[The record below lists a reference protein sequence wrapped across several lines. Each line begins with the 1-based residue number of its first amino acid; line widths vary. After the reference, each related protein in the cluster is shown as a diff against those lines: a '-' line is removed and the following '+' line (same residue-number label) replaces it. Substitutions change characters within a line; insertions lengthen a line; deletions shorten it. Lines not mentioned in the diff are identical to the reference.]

1 MFSFLTIS
9 LSLFSLLAPQQS
21 GELLK
26 NPSFKDGGKDCV
38 LKGAELSEYKG
49 PKKGMQTVALHG
61 APGAGQW
68 SNVGFRI
75 ADPPTGRKLKF
86 RVDLLAEHRGHTLTI
101 NAFAYADGR
110 EKLKSWSEKFSLKKG
125 KWEEAEQTYVLPDG
139 VKQLEIWVINQDTR
153 GVFVA
158 GPSLTG
164 GDPAP
169 ERLDNLSKA
178 GILLASANVSVKPG
192 EKGEPGVV
200 TFPIPLISE
209 HQVPLTFDL
218 LVEPPEAL
226 VSYRWVQR
234 PDGVNWLCE
243 ASVQPPKAGAKVR
256 WESLVMV
263 LPRKDGRLPASSKQ
277 PAPEETALWLQ
288 SSACIQSA
296 DEDIIAKAKELGAG
310 KKSTG
315 AFVESVL
322 AFTSSHK
329 GKPGAEFKTLDAR
342 AALDCGGSCT
352 SRANLAAALFR
363 AGGIP
368 ARTSAH
374 LPTWSGPLYE
384 HWHVEYWHPGAG
396 WTWVEPTLGQLRP
409 QPISMV
415 VLNIANPSD
424 EDQGFDP
431 IFAHSGVMLGAP
443 RYSVHEFSESIER
456 WVIPK
461 IGFEL
466 NWAKPVAH
474 LDGSKSS
481 VKRLETL
488 AREAWETLKAENL
501 QGEANLKRREELD
514 ACFEDAIILK
524 KKVTSSLTKV
534 LKP

>member
-1 MFSFLTIS
+1 MFSFLAIS
-9 LSLFSLLAPQQS
+9 LSLFPFLAAQQS
-21 GELLK
+21 GELLP
-26 NPSFKDGGKDCV
+26 NPGFKDGGKDCV

-68 SNVGFRI
+68 TNVGFRI

-101 NAFAYADGR
+101 NTFAYADGR
-110 EKLKSWSEKFSLKKG
+110 EKLKQWSEKFDLKKG

-139 VKQLEIWVINQDTR
+139 VKQLEIWVINQETR
-153 GVFVA
+153 SVFVA
-158 GPSLTG
+158 GPSLIG

-169 ERLDNLSKA
+169 ERLKNLTKA
-178 GILLASANVSVKPG
+178 GVLLASANVSVRQG
-192 EKGEPGVV
+192 EKQEAGVV
-200 TFPIPLISE
+200 TFPIPLINE

-218 LVEPPEAL
+218 LVEPPDAL
-226 VSYRWVQR
+226 VGYRWVQR
-234 PDGVNWLCE
+234 EDGLNWLCE
-243 ASVQPPKAGAKVR
+243 AEIHPPKEGAQVR
-256 WESLVMV
+256 WESMVVV
-263 LPRKDGRLPASSKQ
+263 LPRKDKRLPAASKE
-277 PAPEETALWLQ
+277 PAPEETAVWLQ
-288 SSACIQSA
+288 STACIQSA
-296 DEDIIAKAKELGAG
+296 DEDIVAKAQELGAG

-315 AFVESVL
+315 KFVENVL
-322 AFTSSHK
+322 AFTSSHQ
-329 GKPGAEFKTLDAR
+329 GDPGAEFKTLDAR

-396 WTWVEPTLGQLRP
+396 WTWVEPTLGKLRP

-415 VLNIANPSD
+415 VLNVANPGD

-431 IFAHSGVMLGAP
+431 IISHSGVMIGVP
-443 RYSVHEFSESIER
+443 RFSVHELSESIAYR
-456 WVIPK
+456 PLPG
-461 IGFEL
+461 IGFEK
-466 NWAKPVAH
+466 NWAKPLAH

-481 VKRLETL
+481 IKKLENL
-488 AREAWETLKAENL
+488 ARESWEVLKAENL
-501 QGEANLKRREELD
+501 VGEANRKRREELE
-514 ACFEDAIILK
+514 ACFEDALILK
-524 KKVTSSLTKV
+524 KKVTSSLTKA